1 MSEEDGATPT
11 EPTPTT
17 GTEPQPTT
25 PNTDR
30 GYPEGVPL
38 ADMAETEQLAYWKH
52 QSRKHEAAAKAAP
65 RADELRELRAAK
77 QKLDQVVAEQMTEQ
91 EKAVAAA
98 RDEGR
103 QSALTEAS
111 TSAVASIFEVTF
123 LDQGMSP
130 EDVQEVTRPLSLGAF
145 VTDGVPDVAAIR
157 AYAAR
162 LGGKPVVANPDL
174 GQGKRGNGAG
184 ALRSGEDILKQF
196 NI

>member
-11 EPTPTT
+11 EPTTT
-17 GTEPQPTT
+17 GAETSAPT
-25 PNTDR
+25 PGTDR

-103 QSALTEAS
+103 QSAFTEAS
-111 TSAVASIFEVTF
+111 TTAVAAIFTATL
-123 LDQGMSP
+123 LDQGMST

-145 VTDGVPDVAAIR
+145 VTDGGPDVGAIR

-162 LGGKPVVANPDL
+162 LGARPVTANPDL

-184 ALRSGEDILKQF
+184 VLRSGEDILKQF